1 MEITPQTAAFIEA
14 HAHDDPRALALQAAK
29 YPEVDMPLAVR
40 QLAARQLAARKIPS
54 WHCTEG
60 LWYPCHLSM
69 EQCSS
74 EATAVYKASLVEG
87 ESMADLT
94 GGFGID
100 CSFLARRFRRVTYV
114 ERQEELCELARH
126 NFPLL
131 GLNDVTVCCS
141 QAEPFLQAMEPVD
154 CLFLDPAR
162 RDGHGGKTVAIA
174 DCEPDVA
181 ALEPLLVSKAQRVLV
196 KLSPM
201 LDLSLALRTLKHVVE
216 VHIVAVNNECKELLL
231 VLQVEASVGDAPAVD
246 AASKE
251 GATAASS
258 LPCAV
263 RLHCEHIPTVGPHQ
277 HETFTLQQEREAVCP
292 LATEVGTFLYE
303 PNAALLKAGAFRWLA
318 QRYGVRKLHSSSHLY
333 TSDEPVPDFP
343 GRCFR
348 VEAVSGFGKK
358 ELKTFLQGMVQT
370 NLTVRNFP
378 MSVAELRKRLK
389 LKEGGDAYIFA
400 TTLADERKVLVRGR
414 KYTS

>member
-1 MEITPQTAAFIEA
+1 MEITPQTADFIEA
-14 HAHDDPRALALQAAK
+14 HAHDDPRALALQVAK

-54 WHCTEG
+54 WHCTAG

-74 EATAVYKASLVEG
+74 EATAAYKASLVEG

-231 VLQVEASVGDAPAVD
+231 VLQAEASVGDAPVTDAV
-246 AASKE
+246 SKE
-251 GATAASS
+251 GATAVSWLS
-258 LPCAV
+258 REV
-263 RLHCEHIPTVGPHQ
+263 RLHCEHIPAAGSHQ
-277 HETFTLQQEREAVCP
+277 HEVFTLQQEREAICP
-292 LATEVGTFLYE
+292 MASEIGAYLSE
-303 PNAALLKAGAFRWLA
+303 PNVALLKAGAYRWLA
-318 QRYGVRKLHSSSHLY
+318 QRYGVQKLHPSSHLY
-333 TSDEPVPDFP
+333 TSDERVADFP
-343 GRCFR
+343 GRSFR

-358 ELKTFLQGMVQT
+358 ELKTFLQGMAQA

-414 KYTS
+414 KV